1 MVRNMESAGV
11 SRERARR
18 ISGHKT
24 DSVNSRYNIVNE
36 ADLEDAGRRRI
47 HWGCVS
53 ARIHSSGDVS
63 KKRYGNWYGREKRAK
78 RKLMINKAGEV
89 REWPNRA
96 VSKTAVWETGPWVR
110 IPPSPP
116 RNQC

>member
-24 DSVNSRYNIVNE
+24 DSVYSRYNIVNE
-36 ADLEDAGRRRI
+36 AELEDAGRRI

-53 ARIHSSGDVS
+53 ASIRSLGDVS

-78 RKLMINKAGEV
+78 HKLMINKAGEV

-96 VSKTAVWETGPWVR
+96 VSKTAV
-110 IPPSPP
+110 
-116 RNQC
+116 